1 MKKNVIISSVLFVAV
16 FIFASILFYKNE
28 NLKIEE
34 EANNNQTSSGIIL
47 FYGDGCPH
55 CKIVEEFIMQ
65 SQADKKIAIT
75 QKEVYRNS
83 DNSAEL
89 GVKAE
94 ACGLATDSIGVPF
107 LWDGEG
113 KCYIGDQDI
122 IEFLKQK
129 IE

>member
-1 MKKNVIISSVLFVAV
+1 MRIGEGV
-16 FIFASILFYKNE
+16 
-28 NLKIEE
+28 
-34 EANNNQTSSGIIL
+34 NNNQANSGIIL

-65 SQADKKIAIT
+65 SQADKKIAIA
-75 QKEVYRNS
+75 QKEVYHNS

-89 GVKAE
+89 ETKAE

-122 IEFLKQK
+122 IEFLKRK